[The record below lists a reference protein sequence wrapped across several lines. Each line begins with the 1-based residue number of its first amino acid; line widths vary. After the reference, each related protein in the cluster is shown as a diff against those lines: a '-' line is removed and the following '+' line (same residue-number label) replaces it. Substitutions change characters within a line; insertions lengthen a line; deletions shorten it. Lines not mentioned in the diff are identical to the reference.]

1 MRGASARRL
10 SGGSATSLAD
20 GNGMLTVVTGPS
32 DLPIDSHN
40 AAIAATPKTPV
51 ATRGDARSGD
61 ARGRIRT
68 GAGSFAASSFAAAG
82 ACSGGDSG
90 HGPGAVS
97 PGGGSVASS
106 RSPGPE

>member
-1 MRGASARRL
+1 MPARAGGSDP
-10 SGGSATSLAD
+10 SGGNATSLAD

-40 AAIAATPKTPV
+40 AVIAATPKTLV
-51 ATRGDARSGD
+51 ATAAMAVWRR
-61 ARGRIRT
+61 RGRIRI
-68 GAGSFAASSFAAAG
+68 GAGSFAAAG
-82 ACSGGDSG
+82 ACSGGDSV

-106 RSPGPE
+106 RSTGPE